1 MKPKTAKAPAAKRT
15 APKAATKQAPGE
27 PKREVS
33 GICGLLARWRFL
45 EAEGAYL
52 AAISPDGESDAALR
66 KHQREQDGIETKLS
80 RLIPQD
86 FDEVREL
93 LEHAVEMREGG
104 FRSDGADQMI
114 LRNILESLHNV
125 TEVARN
131 DGMEKM
137 RRTINFV
144 TENASKMIAAELNIR
159 RSA

>member
-1 MKPKTAKAPAAKRT
+1 MSKKPEKPETRKAPAAKRA
-15 APKAATKQAPGE
+15 APKGAMKTN
-27 PKREVS
+27 V
-33 GICGLLARWRFL
+33 GICGLLASWRFL

-52 AAISPDGESDAALR
+52 AAMSPDGESDAALR
-66 KHQREQDGIETKLS
+66 KHQRQQDEIETKLS

-104 FRSDGADQMI
+104 FRCDGADQMI

-125 TEVARN
+125 TEAARN